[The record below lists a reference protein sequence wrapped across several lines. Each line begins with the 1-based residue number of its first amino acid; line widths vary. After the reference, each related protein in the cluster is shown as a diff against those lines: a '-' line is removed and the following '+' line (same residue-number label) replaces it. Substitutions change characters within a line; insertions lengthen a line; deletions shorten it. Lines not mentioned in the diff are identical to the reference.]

1 MSSDQKLVL
10 KFLNSPKYNK
20 PIPPSSAASPKTPLS
35 PEEPKTTIPTQ
46 EFSLKDIIP
55 NKTTNHIRVLSQ
67 PIDILTPELL
77 FSHKRERSLGQK
89 PIGCI
94 YDTSA
99 TSPKIEDLEVE
110 DFKFANHSRKA
121 TEYENEPN
129 SSESNTEKTYGFN
142 IFTNIKQVF
151 LRGKSSDDC
160 CYENKMV
167 FGRKI
172 QDSYKSFDFVNR
184 SLPVFGC
191 NPCTA
196 YCSSCDREVN
206 TVVDFAKKPSLPFGF
221 LDLVSSFFACCG
233 EPVWLLKL
241 RVHKCERC
249 SKILARSFK

>member
-10 KFLNSPKYNK
+10 KFLNSPKYIK
-20 PIPPSSAASPKTPLS
+20 SIPTSSIIDSKNPTSPDEPKTPM
-35 PEEPKTTIPTQ
+35 PTQ
-46 EFSLKDIIP
+46 EFSLKDIIS
-55 NKTTNHIRVLSQ
+55 NKTTNHTRVLSQ

-77 FSHKRERSLGQK
+77 FGHKRERSLGQK
-89 PIGCI
+89 PMGYI
-94 YDTSA
+94 YNTLA

-110 DFKFANHSRKA
+110 DFKFSNHSRKA

-129 SSESNTEKTYGFN
+129 LSINTIENTHGLSM
-142 IFTNIKQVF
+142 FTSIKQVF
-151 LRGKSSDDC
+151 LRGKSTNDC
-160 CYENKMV
+160 CYEDRAFFN
-167 FGRKI
+167 RKS
-172 QDSYKSFDFVNR
+172 QDSYKSLDFVNR

-206 TVVDFAKKPSLPFGF
+206 TLVGFAKKPSLPFGF
-221 LDLVSSFFACCG
+221 LDFVSSFFTCCG

-249 SKILARSFK
+249 GKVLARSCK